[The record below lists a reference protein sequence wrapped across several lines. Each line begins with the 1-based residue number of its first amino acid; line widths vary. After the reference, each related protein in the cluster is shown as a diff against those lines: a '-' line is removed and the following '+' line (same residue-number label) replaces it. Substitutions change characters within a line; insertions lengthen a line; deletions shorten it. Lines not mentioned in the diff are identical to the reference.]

1 MMARTLLLVTSLL
14 MAACNDNAATADDAA
29 AATKPE
35 RAIAAP
41 ASDPS
46 AGAPS
51 KTTTETATA
60 PVAETASN
68 ASGETDLPA
77 LAEAGDGAAP
87 ASLAQYQNSLAKRCE
102 TDSDCVVKNVGNC
115 CGYAP
120 QCVHK
125 DVQTFPEQVKALCE
139 KEGRSSICG
148 FQEPAGCACVDN
160 QCRESDAAL
169 Q

>member
-1 MMARTLLLVTSLL
+1 MMARTLLLVASLL
-14 MAACNDNAATADDAA
+14 IAACNDNAATADDAA
-29 AATKPE
+29 AATTPE
-35 RAIAAP
+35 QAIAAP
-41 ASDPS
+41 ANDPS
-46 AGAPS
+46 AGAPP
-51 KTTTETATA
+51 EAA
-60 PVAETASN
+60 HN
-68 ASGETDLPA
+68 ASGETELPA
-77 LAEAGDGAAP
+77 LAEAGDAAAP
-87 ASLAQYQNSLAKRCE
+87 ASLEQYQNGLAKRCD

-160 QCRESDAAL
+160 QCRESHAAL